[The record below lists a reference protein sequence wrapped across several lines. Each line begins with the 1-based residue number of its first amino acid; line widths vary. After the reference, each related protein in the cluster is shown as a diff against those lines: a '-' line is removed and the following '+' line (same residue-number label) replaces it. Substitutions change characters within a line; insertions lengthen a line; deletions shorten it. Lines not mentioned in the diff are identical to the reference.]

1 MTSPNDVGYYTLP
14 VILSFDGIE
23 KSVNSKLGKAFGNV
37 GKSASKS
44 FADSTEVDLK
54 RATDAYTKLRD
65 RAQDA
70 LGKVRVEEEK
80 LNKARQGGKT
90 DQIVAAEE
98 RLNKARRDAGRLT
111 RDAKA
116 GYDEITA
123 AQKRLADSST
133 GLISKLRNVG
143 GAAASSGSNAAS
155 GFVDG
160 FGGPIA
166 ALGTKAGPVG
176 IALLATAG
184 LGLAAGKVLGDQ
196 ILAGMGQLQGQANV
210 AAKLGLT
217 AEQLRPIAKA
227 AAEAYTQNFGTSVE
241 ENLDAARAAIQGGLI
256 NPDATQADIAKV
268 VAQLNTVATVTGE
281 TIPNAVRTAQQAVRT
296 GLAQD
301 VTGAFDLIV
310 KAQQSG
316 LNVSED
322 LFDTLNEYGTQFRK
336 LGFDGPEALGL
347 IAQAVRGGAR
357 DTDTAADALKEFSI
371 RSIDGSKLTG
381 QAYRDLGLSFKG
393 TTEAFAA
400 GGETARTTFQDVVRR
415 IAAVEDP
422 AKRAQIQVALFGTKA
437 EDLGDAVNA
446 MNLDTAVAEFG
457 KIDGAAQQAA
467 DTLGGTAAGSIESA
481 RRNVEIAVDNVQQGL
496 AQAFG
501 PALQRVADWVVAN
514 QDKIVGF
521 FTTLGHAA
529 ISASE
534 FVVRSVGDILST
546 IGQIVEPF
554 GDIQGFMLKFQAFQ
568 ADVRGDTETAAQLR
582 EQAEEAF
589 GFGEGLTA
597 AGEAMKDFDSSSL
610 HRALDDTAGKASD
623 AATATDGLTSSLD
636 QLRKAQFFEAFGV
649 AMPGGATGAAGSNA
663 QTGTGSSRTGSNF
676 RLTPT
681 TLGAKAAIEAQFP
694 EVSQIGGYRED
705 PNFPNEH
712 PAGKALDVMI
722 PNWNTAAGKAYG
734 DEVAQYLLANGAA
747 MGVDYFLWQQ
757 RQWNTK
763 DGSSSPMRD
772 LGNPTDNH
780 MDHVH
785 VHTEGTAQLP
795 GAIPPKPVPKTTS
808 LPAPPAAAMPPM
820 PGTGAMS
827 SATAG
832 MSLDT
837 SRLYLDAGLNNAFGP
852 GFQPGIGTPGRDE
865 YGDPGYFRVDPRAM
879 REAQQRTEDADY
891 AIGEAEAAAEAA
903 RAARAELDDTPNVDA
918 SMIAGADKTVRDAE
932 RRAALAR
939 REAAD
944 AAIDA
949 AEVAKG
955 VFTKAKE
962 TPKDAAAKAARSGG
976 TGLGELGSIA
986 SSFLTETFGL
996 PDLTQLMPLQMAGG
1010 LLGAFMPMLTGE
1022 GQTVGGTSSAP
1033 FGIPDISAPP
1043 MPTGGMHGGGGAPPG
1058 PMNMIS
1064 IDQSQNFNNSP
1075 VGSDP
1080 VAVEKARQNAINR
1093 APRLP
1098 VGMGSS

>member
-44 FADSTEVDLK
+44 FADSTEADLK
-54 RATDAYTKLRD
+54 RATDAYSKLRD

-70 LGKVRVEEEK
+70 IGKVRVEEEK
-80 LNKARQGGKT
+80 LAKARQAGKT

-123 AQKRLADSST
+123 AQKRLAESST
-133 GLISKLRNVG
+133 GLISKLKGVG
-143 GAAASSGSNAAS
+143 GAAASSGNQAAS

-227 AAEAYTQNFGTSVE
+227 AADAYAQNFGESVE
-241 ENLDAARAAIQGGLI
+241 GNLDAARAAIQGGLI
-256 NPDATQADIAKV
+256 DPNATQADIAKV
-268 VAQLNTVATVTGE
+268 VAQLSTVATVTGE

-336 LGFDGPEALGL
+336 LGLDGPEALGL
-347 IAQAVRGGAR
+347 IAQAVKGGAR

-381 QAYRDLGLSFKG
+381 QAYADLGLSFKG

-400 GGETARTTFQDVVRR
+400 GGDTAKATFQDVVRR

-437 EDLGDAVNA
+437 EDLGNAVNS

-457 KIDGAAQQAA
+457 KVDGAAQQAA

-481 RRNVEIAVDNVQQGL
+481 RRNIEVAVNNVQQGL

-501 PALQRVADWVVAN
+501 PALQRVADWVIAN

-534 FVVRSVGDILST
+534 FIVRSVGDILST

-568 ADVRGDTETAAQLR
+568 ADVRGDTETAKQLR

-589 GFGEGLTA
+589 GFGEGLVA
-597 AGEAMKDFDSSSL
+597 AGEAMKDFDATDL
-610 HRALDDTAGKASD
+610 HRALDGTAGKAK
-623 AATATDGLTSSLD
+623 AATEETGKLEQGLGALS
-636 QLRKAQFFEAFGV
+636 QAFNIGPV
-649 AMPGGATGAAGSNA
+649 LGGGGSFDLPGTAGGATGAAA
-663 QTGTGSSRTGSNF
+663 SRTGSNAK
-676 RLTPT
+676 LTPT
-681 TLGAKAAIEAQFP
+681 SVGAKSAIEAQFP
-694 EVSQIGGYRED
+694 EITEIGGFRED

-734 DEVAQYLLANGAA
+734 DKVAQYLLANGAA

-757 RQWNTK
+757 QQWSTATGK
-763 DGSSSPMRD
+763 
-772 LGNPTDNH
+772 PTAMGDRGGPTNNH
-780 MDHVH
+780 MDHIH

-795 GAIPPKPVPKTTS
+795 GATAPPPMPRTTS
-808 LPAPPAAAMPPM
+808 LPAPPTSPM
-820 PGTGAMS
+820 SALPATGAMS
-827 SATAG
+827 GATAG
-832 MSLDT
+832 MSPIDT
-837 SRLYLDAGLNNAFGP
+837 SRLYTGAGLNSAFGP
-852 GFQPGIGTPGRDE
+852 AYQPGIGTPGRDE
-865 YGDPGYFRVDPRAM
+865 YGNPGYFQIDPRAL
-879 REAQQRTEDADY
+879 RDAQQRADDAQF
-891 AIGEAEAAAEAA
+891 AIGEADAAAEAA
-903 RAARAELDDTPNVDA
+903 RDARTALNDTPFVDA
-918 SMIAGADKTVRDAE
+918 TMIAGADKTVVTAE

-944 AAIDA
+944 AATDA

-955 VFTKAKE
+955 AFTKARE
-962 TPKDAAAKAARSGG
+962 TPKDAAAKTAAGG
-976 TGLGELGSIA
+976 SGLGELGSIA

-996 PDLTQLMPLQMAGG
+996 PDLSKLMPLQMAGG
-1010 LLGAFMPMLTGE
+1010 LLSAFMPALTGTGE
-1022 GQTVGGTSSAP
+1022 TVGTSSAP
-1033 FGIPDISAPP
+1033 FGIPDIAAPP
-1043 MPTGGMHGGGGAPPG
+1043 MPTAGMHGGAGAPPG
-1058 PMNMIS
+1058 PVNMITV
-1064 IDQSQNFNNSP
+1064 DQSQNFNNSP

-1080 VAVEKARQNAINR
+1080 AAVEKARQNNINR

-1098 VGMGSS
+1098 IGMGA